1 MKNLAI
7 LLVILGIS
15 PVLNAGTM
23 LLSGLPSLVDT
34 SAGQT
39 ILTFDVTSNGQ
50 LDNDQLYVWTYAQAA
65 MDIAAATN
73 NIIGGKIYD
82 NSPKQWLEDDYG
94 IDISNIA
101 SPVIWADIAVP
112 RSVPQTI
119 LGNILSDLRLTIPA
133 GFLGTI
139 DVKVL
144 SENAGAVEHTV
155 TIEAIPEPATI
166 AILALGTLC
175 LRRRK

>member
-39 ILTFDVTSNGQ
+39 ILTFDVASNGQ
-50 LDNDQLYVWTYAQAA
+50 LDNDHLYVWTYAQAA
-65 MDIAAATN
+65 LDIAAATN
-73 NIIGGKIYD
+73 NVISGKIYD
-82 NSPKQWLEDDYG
+82 NSPKQWLADDYG
-94 IDISNIA
+94 IDITSVT

-112 RSVPQTI
+112 HSVPQTI
-119 LGNILSDLRLTIPA
+119 VGNILSDLGLTIPA

-144 SENAGAVEHTV
+144 SENSRAIEHTF
-155 TIEAIPEPATI
+155 TIEAVPEPTTI

-175 LRRRK
+175 FRRRK